1 MANQLTQNKVS
12 RRRKE
17 LSNFMLVL
25 EEIIRSHQLNMLLI
39 RDSRILRDAL
49 SRPLGLK
56 VPRCQYYLCD
66 NGYANSESF
75 ITPYKGVRFV
85 RLGLIQHS
93 SEVPYTTIL
102 G

>member
-39 RDSRILRDAL
+39 RMLL
-49 SRPLGLK
+49 SMIKSKKSKKTKRFW
-56 VPRCQYYLCD
+56 R
-66 NGYANSESF
+66 N
-75 ITPYKGVRFV
+75 RFV